1 MGDKVKQTII
11 KGVKIVAK
19 PFIILSIAVIVLVTL
34 FWGVVNNTYKI
45 VSKVFNDIMEN
56 IKISGNNIEIDQDY
70 L

>member
-45 VSKVFNDIMEN
+45 VSKVFNDI
-56 IKISGNNIEIDQDY
+56 SRT